1 MKELRQ
7 IKNIRGIVTRLLVS
21 FFLLFSAFF
30 VKQYIVRYQM
40 NQEENTSYVI
50 NIAGRQRMLSQK
62 ITKDLAFMHQGDPN
76 YKQDLKFSL
85 EQFQRS
91 QEQLIELGSEDRIIW
106 RQDDLILHLYEDLD
120 PNYQSLIELSES
132 YLTEWKKSESN
143 QDQLDSYLL
152 DIQETE
158 NIFLTKMDQIVFTYQ
173 EEAQKA
179 LTFIQRTNLF
189 LSILIIALMFFVFMM
204 VFLPLMNHSMQS
216 YFQMRSMRRDLF
228 RILEN
233 MKGILFLV
241 NREGEII
248 FQNQGATILL
258 KDKNK
263 EIMGNI
269 SERVDWINFDILN
282 YIEQIEVNE
291 ESEEDIE
298 VLVEDSEGNIL
309 PLSLSLVS
317 GYYNEEEVVILTLF
331 DLTKQKNAEEILK
344 KLAIRDELTGLYNR
358 HVLENISEKEF
369 TRADRYQIP
378 LSVTLLD
385 LDDFKQV
392 NDVYGHPIG
401 DDVLRLTAKIIKSN
415 VRASDYALRIGGEEM
430 LIFLPNTDVEEA
442 KSVAEKLRLKL
453 ESASHPKVGQVTASF
468 GLVERHYGEDYLEL
482 YKRVDDALYQAKQ
495 KGKNRVEVL

>member
-30 VKQYIVRYQM
+30 VKQLVVHYQM
-40 NQEENTSYVI
+40 EQEENTSYII

-62 ITKDLAFMHQGDPN
+62 IIKDLAFMHQGDPN

-248 FQNQGATILL
+248 FQNQDATILL

-453 ESASHPKVGQVTASF
+453 ESASYPKVGQVTASF